1 MEFGH
6 HLGLSGAV
14 SGLPLSPL
22 VPRYGQL
29 VGLQRALGLR
39 HLGEVFTPDGAH
51 LSVLDGVFVS
61 RRHRARQRVG
71 RQELQGASVRRP
83 DAAPLL
89 HALQDVHARHPAAL
103 RRVLLYQLTELLQDH
118 PQGEEAA
125 TAVALGV
132 APDEARALVHA
143 VRALP
148 RLSPAQRAAAQSLE
162 DEWEYRR
169 LHAADRLIRELPR
182 AAGQD
187 PWLDRRRRQ
196 IAAALRDTG
205 KTLAAA
211 ARLQDEGDPEAAG
224 DLYLSAVRMASDD
237 PEALGGLVRTRQV
250 DDTAAGSPAAELGPD
265 SVILTW
271 PADPDVQV
279 WRVVR
284 CTAPDTP
291 PAVLADTA
299 GSRFEDRQPPLGS
312 EIRYAVLP
320 LREQLIDGPPLVSAR
335 FLAAPDVAD
344 LRFTEGPDRLD
355 ATWSRPPRAAAV
367 SATLTGPDG
376 RPAETVPH
384 DGGFTARTLPPG
396 TYLVRVH
403 CHYRTAAGQDIRS
416 PGIEAQHTVRPWPEP
431 VRSLSAAAQDGGV
444 RFSWTGGAE
453 ADVRLVEWPGDAPEP
468 GTGLFP
474 SARALPEPLAWPR
487 AGGHT
492 GVLLPPAGTARVTA
506 VAVLGDR
513 AVAGPSIRIEVPP
526 PVTGFRATRT
536 TGGLARI
543 TFDWPAG
550 TGRVI
555 VFREQ
560 EGRRDVYPVT
570 RSVFLRE
577 GLRIPVGPSAVRL
590 GATAEART
598 TGSTV
603 ITTGTEVVLGA
614 DIAIAYRIVPRPR
627 RPLRR
632 RTAAVRVTLTCPDGE
647 SVAELPE
654 FVLVARGGAR
664 DPVRPAHPADG
675 ATVLQVSGEEL
686 RTAGAVERE
695 FPAGEHRPPF
705 ALRGF
710 LLGGN
715 ATTVR
720 LDEPSPATLV
730 IR

>member
-1 MEFGH
+1 M
-6 HLGLSGAV
+6 

-22 VPRYGQL
+22 VPHYGHL
-29 VGLQRALGLR
+29 VALQRALGLR
-39 HLGEVFTPDGAH
+39 HLGEALIPHGAH
-51 LSVLDGVFVS
+51 LCVLDGVFVS
-61 RRHRARQRVG
+61 RQLRARQRVG
-71 RQELQGASVRRP
+71 RQELQRASVRRP

-89 HALQDVHARHPAAL
+89 HALQEVHARHPAAL
-103 RRVLLYQLTELLQDH
+103 RRVLLYQLIELLQDH
-118 PQGEEAA
+118 SQGKEAA

-148 RLSPAQRAAAQSLE
+148 RLSPAQRAAAEALE
-162 DEWEYRR
+162 DEWEHRR
-169 LHAADRLIRELPR
+169 LHAADRLVQELPR

-187 PWLDRRRRQ
+187 PLLDRRRRQ
-196 IAAALRDTG
+196 IAAALRDAG
-205 KTLAAA
+205 RTLAAA
-211 ARLQDEGDPEAAG
+211 ARLEDEGDLEAAG
-224 DLYLSAVRMASDD
+224 ALYLSAARLACDAPD
-237 PEALGGLVRTRQV
+237 ALRGLVRTRP
-250 DDTAAGSPAAELGPD
+250 DSTAADSPAAGLGPD
-265 SVILTW
+265 SVALAW
-271 PADPDVQV
+271 PADPDVQA
-279 WRVVR
+279 WRVIR
-284 CTAPDTP
+284 FTAPDAS
-291 PAVLADTA
+291 PAVLTDTED
-299 GSRFEDRQPPLGS
+299 SRFEDRRPPLGS
-312 EIRYAVLP
+312 EVRYAVLP
-320 LREQLIDGPPLVSAR
+320 LRHGLIDGPPLVSTP

-344 LRFTEGPDRLD
+344 LRFTEEPGRLD
-355 ATWSRPPRAAAV
+355 ATWSRPPLAAAV
-367 SATLTGPDG
+367 SVTLTGPDG
-376 RPAETVPH
+376 RPADTLSH

-396 TYLVRVH
+396 TYRARVS
-403 CHYRTAAGQDIRS
+403 CHYRTAEGRNVRS

-431 VRSLSAAAQDGGV
+431 VRSLVAAARYGGV
-444 RFSWTGGAE
+444 HFTWTGGAD
-453 ADVRLVEWPGDAPEP
+453 ADVRLVEWPGAAPEP

-474 SARALPEPLAWPR
+474 SSRALPEPLAWPP
-487 AGGHT
+487 ADGHA

-513 AVAGPSIRIEVPP
+513 AVAGPSVHIEVPP
-526 PVTGFRATRT
+526 PVTGFRAERT
-536 TGGLARI
+536 TGGLARV

-550 TGRVI
+550 TGRVT

-560 EGRRDVYPVT
+560 DGKRDLYPVT

-598 TGSTV
+598 TGTTV
-603 ITTGTEVVLGA
+603 IVTGTEAVLCA

-647 SVAELPE
+647 DMAELPE

-675 ATVLQVSGEEL
+675 ATVLQVTGDEL
-686 RTAGAVERE
+686 RTAGTVERE
-695 FPAGEHRPPF
+695 LPAGAHQPPF

-715 ATTVR
+715 ATSVR